1 MSTTTV
7 CPDCTGSGSC
17 DTCDGY
23 GTAPG
28 THPVAGD
35 SQDCPACLGDGVC
48 PGCHGTGIPCT
59 ATTPMETSCH

>member
-1 MSTTTV
+1 MSTTNF
-7 CPDCTGSGSC
+7 CPDCTGSGAC

-23 GTAPG
+23 GTPY
-28 THPVAGD
+28 THPAAGD

-59 ATTPMETSCH
+59 ATTPMETSCQ

>member
-1 MSTTTV
+1 MST

-23 GTAPG
+23 GTTAE
-28 THPVAGD
+28 THPGAAD
-35 SQDCPACLGDGVC
+35 ARPCPACPGDGVC

-59 ATTPMETSCH
+59 ATALEESSCR